1 MAIMKLIGV
10 CTLIVLCC
18 LSTAEAQEVDIKNNK
33 YKVWL
38 SLIDKP
44 YEVNG
49 VLNELKDSTILLANY
64 KTFSEFI
71 IDNNPTIELGISNI
85 DLIEVRKK
93 SRLGTS
99 IVIGTVSGFAVGGL
113 IGLARGDDSESTKGE
128 KAILGGV
135 SLAIPGALV
144 GMLIGAV
151 KISFPI
157 EGSLLNFKSH
167 KKELLKYSTY

>member
-1 MAIMKLIGV
+1 MKLIGV

-18 LSTAEAQEVDIKNNK
+18 LSNVKAQEIDKKNNK

-49 VLNELKDSTILLANY
+49 VLYELKDSTILLSNY
-64 KTFSEFI
+64 KTYSEFI

-93 SRLGTS
+93 NRLAKG
-99 IVIGTVSGFAVGGL
+99 IVLGAVSGFAVGSL
-113 IGLARGDDSESTKGE
+113 IGLARGDDAESSGGE
-128 KAILGGV
+128 KAVKGGL

-144 GMLIGAV
+144 GMLIGSV